1 MSLSGFTQAER
12 LFQLNTPLGEDVL
25 LLKGISGE
33 EGISKPYFF
42 NLEMLSTNS
51 CITFTDIIGKNVTI
65 SIVLADRKTRYING
79 IVAEFSQTRSGEYG
93 DSGMVLSSYTARVV
107 PWLWLLTRSRDSRIF
122 QNMTVPEIAE
132 KVFREKQLSD
142 FKLDLKAQ
150 YEKKEYCVQYR
161 ETDFNFISRL
171 LEDEGICYFFQ
182 HDNGRH
188 TLVLADDPSEHK
200 LCPGQT
206 SARCRQHAGLTYYG
220 EDVIENLL
228 VKQEIRAGKY
238 ALSDFNFETP
248 NTSLKTEEPSNQAL
262 GPGEREYYDYP
273 GGYGKK
279 SAGDRLVKLRMQAE
293 EAKITTFSGESNCR
307 AFMSGYKFKIEDFYR
322 KDMDGKEYVLT
333 GIRHTGSQSYAIS
346 EANAE
351 SAYKNEF
358 SCIPVEVPYRPPGRA
373 KRPVVEGVQTAI
385 VVGPKGEEIYP
396 DSYGRVKVQFH
407 WDREG
412 KKDEHSSCWI
422 RVSQTAAGAGWGAID
437 IPRIGHEV
445 IVDFEE
451 GDPDRP
457 IITGRVYHALN
468 KPPYAL
474 PDEKTK
480 SAIKTNSTPGGEGF
494 NELRFEDKKG
504 EEQIFVHAEK
514 NMDLRVK
521 NDLLEVIERDRNL
534 TVKRDHFETVEFDRH
549 VNVTRDEMTAV
560 DRDRHV
566 KVGGKQATEIAESR
580 SLVVS
585 GDSIEVLRKGGSLEA
600 GGNYYIKGM
609 NVVIEGMSGL
619 TIKVGGSFVTL
630 NAGGVFISG
639 PLVNINSG
647 GAALAGM
654 AGNPVAPVVAGIAA
668 LAANALPGEQRNK
681 SDSEKKSWIEI
692 ELVDDDGKPVPGEE
706 YRVTLPD
713 KTVTGGTLDEKGY
726 AKIAGI
732 DPGSCKVTF
741 PNLDKEAWEKA

>member
-1 MSLSGFTQAER
+1 MGFTQSER

-25 LLKGISGE
+25 LLKGITGE

-42 NLEMLSTNS
+42 NLDMLSSNHNIS
-51 CITFTDIIGKNVTI
+51 FKDIVGKNVTV
-65 SIVLADRKTRYING
+65 SVALADRKTRYING
-79 IVAEFSQTRSGEYG
+79 IVAEFAQTRSGEYG
-93 DSGMVLSSYTARVV
+93 ETGIVLSSYAARVV
-107 PWLWLLTRSRDSRIF
+107 PWLWLLTRTTDSRIF
-122 QNMTVPEIAE
+122 QNMTVPEIVE
-132 KVFREKQLSD
+132 KIFREKQFGD
-142 FKLDLKAQ
+142 FKLNLKAA

-171 LEDEGICYFFQ
+171 LEDEGIYYFFQ
-182 HDNGRH
+182 HENGRH
-188 TLVLADDPSEHK
+188 ILVLADDPGEHK
-200 LCPGQT
+200 LCPDQK

-220 EDVIENLL
+220 EDVIENLQ

-238 ALSDFNFETP
+238 SLSDFNFETP
-248 NTSLKTEEPSNQAL
+248 NASLKAEEPSNQMI

-273 GGYGKK
+273 GGYAKK
-279 SAGDRLVKLRMQAE
+279 SDGDRLVKLRMQAE
-293 EAKITTFSGESNCR
+293 EVKITMFYGESNCR
-307 AFMSGYKFKIEDFYR
+307 AFMSGYKFKVEDFYR

-333 GIRHTGSQSYAIS
+333 GIRHEGSQSYEIS
-346 EANAE
+346 EAKAE
-351 SAYKNEF
+351 QAYKNEF
-358 SCIPVEVPYRPPGRA
+358 SCIPVDVPYRPSRRA
-373 KRPVVEGVQTAI
+373 RRPVVEGVQTAM

-412 KKDEHSSCWI
+412 KKDENSSCWI
-422 RVSQTAAGAGWGAID
+422 RVSQNAAGAGWGAID

-480 SAIKTNSTPGGEGF
+480 SAIKTNSSPGGEGF
-494 NELRFEDKKG
+494 NELRFEDKKD
-504 EEQIFVHAEK
+504 EEQVFIHAQK
-514 NMDLRVK
+514 DMDLRVK
-521 NDLLEVIERDRNL
+521 KDLREVIENDRNL
-534 TVKRDHFETVEFDRH
+534 TVKRDSFETVEFDRH
-549 VNVTRDEMTAV
+549 INVVRDEMTTV
-560 DRDRHV
+560 GRDRHL
-566 KVGGKQATEIAESR
+566 KVAGKEATEIAESR

-609 NVVIEGMSGL
+609 NVVIEGMTGL

-630 NAGGVFISG
+630 NAGGIFLSG

-654 AGNPVAPVVAGIAA
+654 AGSPVAPVVAGIAA
-668 LAANALPGEQRNK
+668 LAANALPGEDRHK
-681 SDSEKKSWIEI
+681 TDSEKKSWIEI
-692 ELVDDDGKPVPGEE
+692 ELVDDDGKPAPGEE

-713 KTVTGGTLDEKGY
+713 NTVTSGTLDEKGY
-726 AKIAGI
+726 AKITGI
-732 DPGSCKVTF
+732 DPGNCKVTF

>member
-1 MSLSGFTQAER
+1 VSLMGFTQSER
-12 LFQLNTPLGEDVL
+12 LFKLSTPLGEDVL
-25 LLKGISGE
+25 LFKSMTGDEGLSKLYFLNLELLSSNHGISFQE
-33 EGISKPYFF
+33 
-42 NLEMLSTNS
+42 
-51 CITFTDIIGKNVTI
+51 IIGKNVTL
-65 SIVLADRKTRYING
+65 SIALADHKTRYING
-79 IVAEFSQTRSGEYG
+79 IVAEFAQSRSGEYG
-93 DSGMVLSSYTARVV
+93 ETGVVLSSYTATVV
-107 PWLWLLTRSRDSRIF
+107 PWLWLLTRTTDSRIF
-122 QNMTVPEIAE
+122 QNMTVPEIVE
-132 KVFREKQLSD
+132 KIFREKQFGD
-142 FKLDLKAQ
+142 FKLNLKAA
-150 YEKKEYCVQYR
+150 YEKREYCVQYR

-171 LEDEGICYFFQ
+171 LEDEGIFYFFL
-182 HDNGRH
+182 HENGRH
-188 TLVLADDPSEHK
+188 ILVIADDPSEHK
-200 LCPGQT
+200 SCPDQKC
-206 SARCRQHAGLTYYG
+206 ARCRSHAGLTYYG
-220 EDVIENLL
+220 EDVIEYLQ

-238 ALSDFNFETP
+238 FLSDFNFETP
-248 NTSLKTEEPSNQAL
+248 NTSLKAEEPSNQIL
-262 GPGEREYYDYP
+262 GPGEREFYDYP
-273 GGYGKK
+273 GGYSKK
-279 SAGDRLVKLRMQAE
+279 SDGDRLAKLRMQAE
-293 EAKITTFSGESNCR
+293 EAKITTLSGESTCR
-307 AFMSGYKFKIEDFYR
+307 AFMTGYKFKVEDFYR
-322 KDMDGKEYVLT
+322 KDMEGKEYVIT
-333 GIRHTGSQSYAIS
+333 GIRHTGSQSYAMS
-346 EANAE
+346 ERDAE

-358 SCIPVEVPYRPPGRA
+358 TCLPDHVPYRPPRCTRKPGI
-373 KRPVVEGVQTAI
+373 EGVQTAI

-396 DSYGRVKVQFH
+396 DQYGRVKVQFH

-412 KKDEHSSCWI
+412 KRDENSSCWI
-422 RVSQTAAGAGWGAID
+422 RVSQASAGAGWGAVD
-437 IPRIGHEV
+437 LPRIGHEV
-445 IVDFEE
+445 IVNFEE

-457 IITGRVYHALN
+457 IITGRVYHGLN

-480 SAIKTNSTPGGEGF
+480 STIKTNSSPGGEGF

-504 EEQIFVHAEK
+504 DEQIFIHAEK

-534 TVKRDHFETVEFDRH
+534 TVKRDSFETVEFDRH
-549 VNVTRDEMTAV
+549 VNVTRDEMTTVA
-560 DRDRHV
+560 RDRHV
-566 KVGGKQATEIAESR
+566 KVSGKQATEIAESR

-668 LAANALPGEQRNK
+668 LAANALPGEDRHK
-681 SDSEKKSWIEI
+681 DDSEKKSWIEI
-692 ELVDDDGKPVPGEE
+692 EMVDEDGKPVPGEE

-713 KTVTGGTLDEKGY
+713 NTVTGGTLDEKGY
-726 AKIAGI
+726 AKITGI